1 MGMNMKRGLV
11 VAGGLLMS
19 LTLIACGSD
28 EESVKANDGKFSGG
42 YKYAGNSILIDNETG
57 CHYIQSEHT
66 YALSITPRLDENGKP
81 MCGKT
86 KEEK

>member
-11 VAGGLLMS
+11 IAGGLLMS

-28 EESVKANDGKFSGG
+28 EESVKADDGMFSGG
-42 YKYAGNSILIDNETG
+42 VISDNEILIDNETG
-57 CHYIQSEHT
+57 CEYIQSKNGHGI
-66 YALSITPRLDENGKP
+66 SITPRLDENGNP

-86 KEEK
+86 KEDK